1 MDTFILSL
9 FSIED
14 KLKPSTL
21 YQVLS
26 GKRTSSV
33 LTYAF
38 FHNLLH
44 LSGVCPQLT
53 ETAFYT
59 IINQLKKEQQ
69 LIEIDGLLTVSK
81 EINCEAKKYLAGVDF
96 FKFGRKEQ
104 EIWRSIQFLVQVAS
118 YLGSNEKYIPLE
130 SSPFY
135 TERVRQFVYHYREV
149 MKETVY
155 QELVTVFTNLPKDK
169 ADLLAQTF
177 TGLEQNG
184 AVFFQILPE
193 DVQQLPWSNV
203 AMASATH
210 LFFKEISQYPDF
222 LLYQFI
228 KPLLAQNINTS
239 MLKTRKLF
247 KQEYTFEQ
255 VMEFRRLKP
264 GTIQDHVIEWALV
277 DEQFPFEK
285 FITHQEIL
293 ATLPDDSWKYSY
305 KDLVEQYDVAFLEI
319 RLYQI
324 WRKKNV

>member
-9 FSIED
+9 FSTED

-53 ETAFYT
+53 ETVFYT

-69 LIEIDGLLTVSK
+69 LIEIDGLLTVSQ

-118 YLGSNEKYIPLE
+118 YLESDEKYIPLE

-135 TERVRQFVYHYREV
+135 TERVRQFVYRYREV
-149 MKETVY
+149 MKATVY
-155 QELVTVFTNLPKDK
+155 QELVTVFTNLPKEK
-169 ADLLAQTF
+169 ADLQDLSKMVQFFFKFYQKMCNNRLGRMWRWLVQPIYSLKRFHNIQTF
-177 TGLEQNG
+177 YCTNL
-184 AVFFQILPE
+184 
-193 DVQQLPWSNV
+193 SN
-203 AMASATH
+203 H
-210 LFFKEISQYPDF
+210 Y
-222 LLYQFI
+222 
-228 KPLLAQNINTS
+228 
-239 MLKTRKLF
+239 
-247 KQEYTFEQ
+247 
-255 VMEFRRLKP
+255 
-264 GTIQDHVIEWALV
+264 
-277 DEQFPFEK
+277 
-285 FITHQEIL
+285 
-293 ATLPDDSWKYSY
+293 
-305 KDLVEQYDVAFLEI
+305 
-319 RLYQI
+319 
-324 WRKKNV
+324 